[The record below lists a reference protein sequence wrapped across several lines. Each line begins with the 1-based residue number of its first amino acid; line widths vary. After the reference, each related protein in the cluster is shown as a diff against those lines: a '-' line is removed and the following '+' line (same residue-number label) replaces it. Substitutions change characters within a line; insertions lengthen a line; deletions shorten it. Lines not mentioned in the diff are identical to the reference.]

1 MKEAFS
7 RVPNYE
13 VVLKTAY
20 QYGIFNLLEHCFV
33 TPGIPLKPMLA
44 NPTKSIGEVLIVSKM
59 KNSLVN
65 INTMVLELK
74 FIYCLMDPSKYFQEI
89 WKI

>member
-20 QYGIFNLLEHCFV
+20 QYGIFNLWN
-33 TPGIPLKPMLA
+33 I
-44 NPTKSIGEVLIVSKM
+44 VL
-59 KNSLVN
+59 LPQG
-65 INTMVLELK
+65 
-74 FIYCLMDPSKYFQEI
+74 YR
-89 WKI
+89 